1 MHINWNSIKRIH
13 FVGIKGVAMAALAV
27 WAKEAGYLVTG
38 SDTTEEFPTDE
49 VLARAGITV
58 LPDFDPRNLGR
69 RVKPDIVIYTGAHGG
84 KDNSEVAEAI
94 AEHIPAIPHGQA
106 LGLVMANKI
115 QVSVAGS
122 HGKTTTSAMI
132 ATVLTN
138 AGLDPSY
145 AIGCG
150 DIRGLGFPGHFGRS
164 DVFVAEADEYIT
176 DPWHDS
182 TPRFLWQHPDILV
195 VTNIDYDHPDAYAS
209 LVDVQNAFMKFQDQ
223 EKGMKLTIVNA
234 DDPASKVL
242 MNNSV
247 LTYGFSATA
256 EFQVTHVGFG
266 EERTFFTLSQHGMK
280 LIDFT
285 LKVPGRHNALNA
297 TAAAIACK
305 QLGLSW
311 EQIAKGLLI
320 FGGTKRRFEFVGNAP
335 AGGGDIRVYDD
346 YAHHPTEIK
355 AQLAAVREWFPRRRI
370 IAVFQ
375 PHTYSRTKALL
386 SEFSHAFTNAH
397 EVILTDIY
405 SSARETDTL
414 GISGKTL
421 VEETAKHHQN
431 VYFAPDY
438 SHVNKLLR
446 QHMQPNDVVLFM
458 GAGNIYTWGKQFV
471 GL

>member
-1 MHINWNSIKRIH
+1 MNIDWKKTKRIH

-38 SDTTEEFPTDE
+38 SDTSEEFPTDE
-49 VLARAGITV
+49 VLAKAGIAV
-58 LPDFDPRNLGR
+58 LPDFDPRNLRG
-69 RVKPDIVIYTGAHGG
+69 RVKPDLVIYTGAHGG
-84 KDNSEVAEAI
+84 KDNSEVVEAVVQK
-94 AEHIPAIPHGQA
+94 IPVVPHGQA
-106 LGLVMANKI
+106 LGLVMADKT

-150 DIRGLGFPGHFGRS
+150 EIRGLGLPGHHGDS
-164 DVFVAEADEYIT
+164 NLFVAEADEYVT
-176 DPWHDS
+176 DPNHDA
-182 TPRFLWQHPDILV
+182 TPRFLWQKPDILV

-242 MNNSV
+242 MKKDVIS
-247 LTYGFSATA
+247 YGFSATA

-266 EERTFFTLSQHGMK
+266 EERTFFTLLQHGMK

-320 FGGTKRRFEFVGNAP
+320 FGGTKRRFEPVGTI
-335 AGGGDIRVYDD
+335 GDIRVFDD

-355 AQLAAVREWFPRRRI
+355 AQLAAVREWFPQRRI
-370 IAVFQ
+370 IVVFQ

-386 SEFSHAFTNAH
+386 SEFARAFGSAQ

-414 GISGKTL
+414 GISGRTL
-421 VEETAKHHQN
+421 VEETAKHHTN
-431 VYFAPDY
+431 VLYAPDF

-446 QHMQPNDVVLFM
+446 QHMQPNDVILFM
-458 GAGNIYTWGKQFV
+458 GAGDIYTWGKQFV
-471 GL
+471 EFDQ